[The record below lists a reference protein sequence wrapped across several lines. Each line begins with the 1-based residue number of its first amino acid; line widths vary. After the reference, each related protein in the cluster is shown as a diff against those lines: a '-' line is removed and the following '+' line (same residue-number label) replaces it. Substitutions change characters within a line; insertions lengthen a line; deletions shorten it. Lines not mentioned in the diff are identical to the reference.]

1 MPLKVIDRASGAALE
16 LEEIKSH
23 LNVNHNLQDS
33 LLEFLGS
40 SVTLATEQYLNRTLV
55 WTKYEF
61 ALRDKKHRFKLSHPP
76 LVSVEKVKVYDGEQ
90 MQILDEG
97 DYDYDKRREPGIV
110 RINDDVNIV
119 QPSSDDLNYA
129 ALVTYVAGYT
139 EEKDAAQNEAIPDN
153 IKLWMLNVV
162 GTFYL
167 QRETIRVGTI
177 VRDMRNELSVMIGN
191 ERVYTFM

>member
-61 ALRDKKHRFKLSHPP
+61 ALREKKYRFKLSKPP
-76 LVSVEKVKVYDGEQ
+76 LIDVEQVQVYDGEQ

>member
-61 ALRDKKHRFKLSHPP
+61 ALREKKHRFKLSYPP
-76 LVSVEKVKVYDGEQ
+76 LVSVDKVEVYDGEQ

-97 DYDYDKRREPGIV
+97 DYDYDKRREPGIIQ
-110 RINDDVNIV
+110 INSGVEMV
-119 QPSSDDLNYA
+119 QPSSDELNYA
-129 ALVTYVAGYT
+129 AIVTYVAGYT
-139 EEKDAAQNEAIPDN
+139 ENKETNQNQAIPDN
-153 IKLWMLNVV
+153 IKLWMLNLV

-167 QRETIRVGTI
+167 QRETIRVGSI
-177 VRDMRNELSVMIGN
+177 VRDMRNELSVMIAN